1 MEVYGSI
8 WFLFSALQIILIDL
22 VLSGDNAVIIAMA
35 ARNLDRRSRKK
46 AFLLGATGA
55 IMLRIFFTSM
65 AAVTLIKVPM
75 LQLFGGVALLWI
87 AVKLLTENGEGRVIE
102 PQKRLISA
110 VKTII
115 LADLIMS
122 LDNVLAV
129 GGASHG
135 SLVLLIAGLLFS
147 MTILMV
153 GSQMLASLMARSEF
167 ITSIGAGVIAW
178 VAGDMIGSE
187 KHLKMLLTAH
197 TSFFISAVA
206 ILIVFFAAG
215 LIQSRFR
222 NSA

>member
-1 MEVYGSI
+1 MEIYGSM

-35 ARNLDRRSRKK
+35 TRNLDRRSRKK
-46 AFLLGATGA
+46 AFLLGALGA
-55 IMLRIFFTSM
+55 ILLRIFFTSM
-65 AAVTLIKVPM
+65 AAFTLIKVPL
-75 LQLFGGVALLWI
+75 LQLIGGVALLWI
-87 AVKLLTENGEGRVIE
+87 AVKLLTENGENRVIE

-187 KHLKMLLTAH
+187 KHLKMLLTSH

-206 ILIVFFAAG
+206 ILIVFFAAE
-215 LIQSRFR
+215 LIQSRSR
-222 NSA
+222 NST